1 MGAVMQP
8 EVQVLLGYELTGSFS
23 RNPLDPRGG
32 AAAFGTPPATT
43 VEKIGQFLSQCE
55 GLPGIAQSRRMLQHV
70 ADNAWSPA
78 EAVVA
83 ALMTLP
89 FEYLGYGMGRLILN
103 ERQVA
108 PDEPARAG
116 ARASRVPDILV
127 PNTCIGINYDSLY
140 HLDLDGVTKTA
151 MSYALAPG
159 DASAAEA
166 LRETQGS
173 VREKVVD
180 VTCAATGS

>member
-1 MGAVMQP
+1 MGTIMQP
-8 EVQVLLGYELTGSFS
+8 EVQALLGYELTGGFS
-23 RNPLDPRGG
+23 RSPLDPRGG
-32 AAAFGTPPATT
+32 AVAFGVPPATT
-43 VEKIGQFLSQCE
+43 VEEIERSLSQCE
-55 GLPGIAQSRRMLQHV
+55 GLPGIAQSKRMLQYV

-78 EAVVA
+78 EAVAA

-127 PNTCIGINYDSLY
+127 PETCVGINYDSLR
-140 HLDLDGVTKTA
+140 HLGLDGVAKTA

-159 DASAAEA
+159 DARAAEA

-173 VREKVVD
+173 VREKVI
-180 VTCAATGS
+180 VTCAATGN

>member
-43 VEKIGQFLSQCE
+43 VEEIERFLSQCE

-78 EAVVA
+78 EAVAA

-89 FEYLGYGMGRLILN
+89 FEYLGYGMGGSFSTRGRWRQTSLHAP
-103 ERQVA
+103 ER
-108 PDEPARAG
+108 G
-116 ARASRVPDILV
+116 
-127 PNTCIGINYDSLY
+127 
-140 HLDLDGVTKTA
+140 HLACQTF
-151 MSYALAPG
+151 SFPRPALASITT
-159 DASAAEA
+159 ASATLAWMVWP
-166 LRETQGS
+166 RQPCPTRWRQGMPGRLKPS
-173 VREKVVD
+173 GRRRAR
-180 VTCAATGS
+180 CARRS